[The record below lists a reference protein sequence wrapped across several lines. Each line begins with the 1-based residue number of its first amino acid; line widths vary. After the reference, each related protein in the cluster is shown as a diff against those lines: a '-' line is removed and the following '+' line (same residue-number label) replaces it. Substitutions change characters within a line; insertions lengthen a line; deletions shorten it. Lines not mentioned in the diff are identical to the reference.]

1 MTLTAEPTSYEEI
14 EQAVEQSAA
23 KQRYWF
29 WGILTVIVA
38 YLVFSWVQFDI
49 GNLRQNW
56 KPDRAAL
63 FVLDTY
69 AHKDHVT
76 MRWKTPDE
84 IRVAFEGGHREVYDP
99 KPDWFSEDADG
110 GRTVTYG
117 NGGKATFYATK
128 VTLDWPGEDEVYTF
142 SRREDGQPFVEGYPR
157 REWTKREVV
166 DAYLA
171 DGRWF
176 DALPERIKPDTAGP
190 MSGPEWG
197 QLRRDIDAAGLAQPE
212 GLPGWIRV
220 TENTIEVRPSLY
232 ERLTIGSLRAEAQR
246 YAVGW
251 KYFWFDFDSPLVD
264 YGFFSGIAL
273 MFSAE
278 RVVPE
283 MSNAMLVWTEFRDNA
298 LWGHGAVLYA
308 MLETIFMALLGTM
321 IAAFVGL
328 PLAFM
333 AARNIQPLGFVRF
346 ILRRLFDTLRGIDT
360 LIWSLIFLRAFGPG
374 LFTGIFAIAFTDT
387 GTLGKLM
394 SEAVENADNKQRE
407 GIQST
412 GAHIVQQHRF
422 GILPQIMPVFIS
434 QSLYYLE
441 SNTRGAVI
449 IGAMGAGG
457 IGLQFLGALQTG
469 NDFENV
475 AYMALLVL
483 ATVIAMD
490 ALSARLRRALI
501 GIEKSAP

>member
-1 MTLTAEPTSYEEI
+1 MSMTL
-14 EQAVEQSAA
+14 EQSEYYAVRDGVDRAA
-23 KQRYWF
+23 KRQRIWF
-29 WGILTVIVA
+29 FAVAAVILS
-38 YLVFSWVQFDI
+38 YLAFSWVQFDI
-49 GNLRQNW
+49 GSMRDRW
-56 KPDRAAL
+56 RPDRAAL

-69 AHKDHVT
+69 AHKDHAT

-84 IRVAFEGGHREVYDP
+84 FQIAFEGGHRHVYDP
-99 KPDWFSEDADG
+99 KPDWYAEVGG
-110 GRTVTYG
+110 GREMTFN
-117 NGGKATFYATK
+117 NGGVITFFDDY
-128 VTLDWPGEDEVYTF
+128 VTMDWPGYDETYRF
-142 SRREDGQPFVEGYPR
+142 ELNADGKPY
-157 REWTKREVV
+157 VV
-166 DAYLA
+166 DYQNRL
-171 DGRWF
+171 DE
-176 DALPERIKPDTAGP
+176 LPE
-190 MSGPEWG
+190 
-197 QLRRDIDAAGLAQPE
+197 
-212 GLPGWIRV
+212 WIRQ
-220 TENTIEVRPSLY
+220 TENKVEVRPSLY
-232 ERLTIGSLRAEAQR
+232 ERLQVGTLKAEVHR
-246 YAVGW
+246 YEVGW

-264 YGFFSGIAL
+264 HGFFSGIAL
-273 MFSAE
+273 MFSGD

-283 MSNAMLVWTEFRDNA
+283 MSNAKLVWTEFRDNTI
-298 LWGHGAVLYA
+298 WGHGTVLYA

-321 IAAFVGL
+321 IAAAVGL

-333 AARNIQPLGFVRF
+333 AARNVQPLGPVRF
-346 ILRRLFDTLRGIDT
+346 VLRRLFDLLRGIDT

-394 SEAVENADNKQRE
+394 SEAIENADDKQRE

-412 GAHIVQQHRF
+412 GASKVQQHRF

-490 ALSARLRRALI
+490 AMSSRLRRALI
-501 GIEKSAP
+501 GFEKPTS